1 MTGLTEFLLTQCRK
15 IHLADYKTQAH
26 IGVVDW
32 EKTRSQEMLFTID
45 VWVKGHAVLDD
56 DIASVYDYRAVPKA
70 VETVLAS
77 GHIQLQETLAEHIA
91 TVLLGDTRVLAVRV
105 QTQKTEAV
113 KQAAGIGIEIFRK
126 KAL

>member
-45 VWVKGHAVLDD
+45 VWVKDHAVLDD
-56 DIASVYDYRAVPKA
+56 DI

>member
-45 VWVKGHAVLDD
+45 VWVKDHAVLDD
-56 DIASVYDYRAVPKA
+56 DISSVYDYRAVPQA

>member
-1 MTGLTEFLLTQCRK
+1 MPDLTEFLLTQCRK

-32 EKTRSQEMLFTID
+32 EKNRSQEMLFTLD
-45 VWVKGHAVLDD
+45 VWVKDHAVLDD

-70 VETVLAS
+70 IDSVLSA
-77 GHIQLQETLAEHIA
+77 GHIQLQETVAERIAAKLLADA
-91 TVLLGDTRVLAVRV
+91 RVLAVRV

-113 KQAAGIGIEIFRK
+113 KKGRRYRH
-126 KAL
+126 

>member
-15 IHLADYKTQAH
+15 IHLADYKTQAR

-32 EKTRSQEMLFTID
+32 EKNRSQEMLFTLD
-45 VWVKGHAVLDD
+45 VWVKDHAVLDD

-70 VETVLAS
+70 IDSVLSA
-77 GHIQLQETLAEHIA
+77 GHIQLQETVAERIAAKLLADA
-91 TVLLGDTRVLAVRV
+91 RVLAVRV

-113 KQAAGIGIEIFRK
+113 KKAAGIGIEIFRK
-126 KAL
+126 KTL